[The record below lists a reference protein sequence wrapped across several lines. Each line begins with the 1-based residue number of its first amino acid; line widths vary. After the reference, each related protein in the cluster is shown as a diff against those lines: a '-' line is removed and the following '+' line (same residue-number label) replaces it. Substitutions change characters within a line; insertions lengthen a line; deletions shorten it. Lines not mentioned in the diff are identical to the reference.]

1 MINDDLNTDIVK
13 NTDKDKEMLRRFC
26 AGDEAAFKEI
36 VEDNKDGL
44 YGFIKR
50 FVLQPDIVEDVF
62 QETFLQ
68 LYLSRKTF
76 DIDRPIKPWLF
87 TIAANKAKDM
97 LRKRK
102 RDNSV
107 SVGVMADAS
116 EATVDD
122 IFNSIASNEDT
133 PDDLTIRAET
143 SSNVRQLIDSMPENL
158 REILLLAYFEQFSYK
173 QMSDILSIPI
183 GTVKS
188 RLHSAVAHFAKK
200 WKEMKY
206 DVER

>member
-1 MINDDLNTDIVK
+1 MTNDFNIDTD
-13 NTDKDKEMLRRFC
+13 TDKDKELLRRFC
-26 AGDEAAFKEI
+26 AGDEVAFKDI
-36 VEDNKDGL
+36 VEENKDGL

-50 FVLQPDIVEDVF
+50 FVIQPDIVEDVF

-76 DIDRPIKPWLF
+76 DIDRPLKPWLF

-102 RDNSV
+102 RDNSI

-122 IFNSIASNEDT
+122 IFNSIASNDDT

-143 SSNVRQLIDSMPENL
+143 SGNVRQLIDEMPENL

-188 RLHSAVAHFAKK
+188 RLHSAVAHFAKR

-206 DVER
+206 DLER

>member
-1 MINDDLNTDIVK
+1 MINDVK
-13 NTDKDKEMLRRFC
+13 TGIDNDNDKELLRRFC
-26 AGDEAAFKEI
+26 AGDENAFKEL
-36 VEDNKDGL
+36 VEENKDGL

-76 DIDRPIKPWLF
+76 DIDRPLKPWLF

-97 LRKRK
+97 LRKR
-102 RDNSV
+102 RRENNV

-116 EATVDD
+116 EASIDD
-122 IFNSIASNEDT
+122 IFNSIASNDDT
-133 PDDLTIRAET
+133 PDELTISAET
-143 SSNVRQLIDSMPENL
+143 KENVRNIIASMPDNL

-188 RLHSAVAHFAKK
+188 RLHSAVASFAKK
-200 WKEMKY
+200 WKDMKY
-206 DVER
+206 DIER

>member
-1 MINDDLNTDIVK
+1 MTNNLNIAAAD
-13 NTDKDKEMLRRFC
+13 NSKELMRRFC
-26 AGDEAAFKEI
+26 AGDEIAFEKI
-36 VEDNKDGL
+36 VEQNKDGL

-50 FVLQPDIVEDVF
+50 FVLQQDLVEDVF

-68 LYLSRKTF
+68 LYLSRNTF
-76 DIDRPIKPWLF
+76 DIDRPLKPWLF
-87 TIAANKAKDM
+87 TIAANKAKDV

-102 RDNSV
+102 RDSSV

-116 EATVDD
+116 EASIDD
-122 IFNSIASNEDT
+122 IFNSLSSDDET
-133 PDDLTIRAET
+133 PDDMTIRAET
-143 SSNVRQLIDSMPENL
+143 KDNVKSLIEQMPENL

-173 QMSDILSIPI
+173 QMAEILSIPI

-200 WKEMKY
+200 WKDMNN
-206 DVER
+206 DIER

>member
-1 MINDDLNTDIVK
+1 MTQNYTID
-13 NTDKDKEMLRRFC
+13 DKDLLRRFC
-26 AGDEAAFKEI
+26 AGDEVAFNEI
-36 VEDNKDGL
+36 VKQNKDGL

-50 FVLQPDIVEDVF
+50 FVIYADLVEDVF

-68 LYLSRKTF
+68 LYMSRKTF
-76 DIDRPIKPWLF
+76 DAERPIKPWLF
-87 TIAANKAKDM
+87 TIAANKAKDL

-102 RDNSV
+102 RDNSI
-107 SVGVMADAS
+107 SVGIIADAS

-122 IFNSIASNEDT
+122 IFNSFTSDDET
-133 PDDLTIRAET
+133 PADLSIKAET
-143 SSNVRQLIDSMPENL
+143 QDNVRQLIETMPENL
-158 REILLLAYFEQFSYK
+158 REILILAYFEQFSYK

-188 RLHSAVAHFAKK
+188 RLHSAVSHFSKK
-200 WKEMKY
+200 WKQMNN

>member
-1 MINDDLNTDIVK
+1 MTDNNTT
-13 NTDKDKEMLRRFC
+13 NEKELLRRFC
-26 AGDEAAFKEI
+26 SGDEAAFEEI

-50 FVLQPDIVEDVF
+50 FVVHGDLVEDVF

-68 LYLSRKTF
+68 LYTSRNSF
-76 DIDRPIKPWLF
+76 DIDRPLKPWLF
-87 TIAANKAKDM
+87 TIAANKAKDL

-107 SVGVMADAS
+107 SVGVIADAS
-116 EATVDD
+116 EASTDD
-122 IFNSIASNEDT
+122 IFNALSSDDDT
-133 PDDLTIRAET
+133 PADISIKAET
-143 SSNVRQLIDSMPENL
+143 QQIVREVIEDLPENL
-158 REILLLAYFEQFSYK
+158 REILILAYFEQFSYK
-173 QMSDILSIPI
+173 QMADILSIPI

-188 RLHSAVAHFAKK
+188 RLHSAVGHFAKK
-200 WKEMKY
+200 WKKFNN